1 MGLFVVF
8 EGIEGSG
15 KSTQS
20 RELNRRLIRL
30 GYTVTIAREP
40 GGTPTGDRIR
50 DELLG
55 SNHHITPV
63 AELFLFS
70 ASRALLVDAT
80 IRPALS
86 RNEVVVCDRYAAS
99 TLAYQ
104 GYARGVDLGTVE
116 RTNDTATG
124 GLYPDLSVLLDI
136 EPEVGLARKSEGPLD
151 RIERERIE
159 FHRRARDGFLQLARN
174 EPGRWLVLDGS
185 DPEETISRAVW
196 QRVSENLGEANS

>member
-20 RELNRRLIRL
+20 RELRRRLVQS
-30 GYTVTIAREP
+30 GYTVTLVREP

-50 DELLG
+50 EELLG

-70 ASRALLVDAT
+70 ASRTLLVDST
-80 IRPALS
+80 IRPALAG
-86 RNEVVVCDRYAAS
+86 NEVVVCDRYAAS

-104 GYARGVDLGTVE
+104 GFARGVDLETVE

-124 GLYPDLSVLLDI
+124 GLYPDLAILLDI
-136 EPEVGLARKSEGPLD
+136 EAEVGLARKSEGHLD

-159 FHRRARDGFLQLARN
+159 FHRRARDGFLELARR

-196 QRVSENLGEANS
+196 QRVSEKLD

>member
-20 RELNRRLIRL
+20 RELRRRLVQS
-30 GYTVTIAREP
+30 GYTVTLVREP

-50 DELLG
+50 EELLG

-70 ASRALLVDAT
+70 ASRTLLVDST
-80 IRPALS
+80 IRPALAG
-86 RNEVVVCDRYAAS
+86 NEVVVCDRYAAS

-104 GYARGVDLGTVE
+104 GFARGVDLETVE

-124 GLYPDLSVLLDI
+124 GLYPDLVVLLDI
-136 EPEVGLARKSEGPLD
+136 EVEMGLARKPKGHLD

-159 FHRRARDGFLQLARN
+159 FHRRARDGFLELARR

-185 DPEETISRAVW
+185 DPEETISRGVW
-196 QRVSENLGEANS
+196 QRVSEKLD

>member
-1 MGLFVVF
+1 MRLFVVF

-20 RELNRRLIRL
+20 RELNRRLVQS
-30 GYTVTIAREP
+30 GYTVTLAREP

-50 DELLG
+50 EELLG
-55 SNHHITPV
+55 SDHHITPV

-70 ASRALLVDAT
+70 ASRTLLVESV
-80 IRPALS
+80 IRPALA

-104 GYARGVDLGTVE
+104 GFARSIDLETVE

-124 GLYPDLSVLLDI
+124 GLYPDLTVLLDI
-136 EPEVGLARKSEGPLD
+136 EPDVGLARKPKGHLD
-151 RIERERIE
+151 RIERERID
-159 FHRRARDGFLQLARN
+159 FHRRARDGFLELARS

-185 DPEETISRAVW
+185 DLEETISRAVW
-196 QRVSENLGEANS
+196 ERVSEELG